1 MLISRESVSAAAG
14 AGSLAVWMTAQSP
27 QIYQNYCRKSVS
39 GLSPVFLIQWM
50 LGDLTNAVGSIL
62 TDQTPFQIII
72 AIYML
77 FIDMLLVGQL
87 WCAYLL
93 TSVLDPRAC

>member
-1 MLISRESVSAAAG
+1 
-14 AGSLAVWMTAQSP
+14 
-27 QIYQNYCRKSVS
+27 
-39 GLSPVFLIQWM
+39 M